1 MGSGL
6 GVAIVLGTAIGTVGA
21 LRRNSLFD
29 YAAMTVATMALSLPT
44 FWFGLVAIYAFAVNL
59 SWFPAGGMRTL
70 GGETGIWDLIRHLV
84 LPAAVLALV
93 LMAQWSRYA
102 RAAVLEVLTQDYM
115 RTARAKGLA
124 PSTVLFRH
132 ALRGAL
138 GPLVTLLGLQ
148 LPMLL
153 GGALVAETVFSWP
166 GMGLLFVSSLQT
178 RDYPVLMGILMLSAV
193 SVVIGNL
200 VADLLNTAIDPR
212 IKARASR

>member
-1 MGSGL
+1 
-6 GVAIVLGTAIGTVGA
+6 
-21 LRRNSLFD
+21 
-29 YAAMTVATMALSLPT
+29 
-44 FWFGLVAIYAFAVNL
+44 
-59 SWFPAGGMRTL
+59 
-70 GGETGIWDLIRHLV
+70 
-84 LPAAVLALV
+84 VLALV